1 MGGAVLLAG
10 LAGCSND
17 SNDDSNGGDAAPTNG
32 ATSTAPTEP
41 PTTQPSGPPKPQL
54 TVTPAADA
62 RDVSVIEPVTVEV
75 SDGKLTE
82 VKVLTPEGREV
93 QGALAADGTQW
104 RSGEPLGYG
113 RTYSYEAT
121 ATGVGDATAEASGS
135 FTTLK
140 PAQVIFPSFY
150 PAPGLAETMGVGQ
163 PLRVIYDK
171 PPVDRV
177 AAEKALIVTTT
188 PKVEGSWYWIDDRTL
203 DYRPQKYW
211 KSGTRITLQ
220 AKVYG
225 VHLGNGAYGELD
237 RAVDYTIGDAKV
249 AIVDD
254 TTKMMVV
261 YVNGTV
267 VKQIPVSM
275 GQDAQIPGVDGQI
288 IDLRTQSGI
297 HVVTEKLL
305 EKQMTSDSYGLPSDY
320 DLGYDQLI
328 TLAVRISNS
337 GEFVHS
343 APWSVADQG
352 ARNVSHGCINISP
365 EAAQWFYDNF
375 DVGDV
380 VDIRNTGRTLPP
392 TDGFGDWNI
401 PWSEWLAGSAVR

>member
-1 MGGAVLLAG
+1 MGGALLLAG
-10 LAGCSND
+10 LAACSG
-17 SNDDSNGGDAAPTNG
+17 DSNGGDAAPTNG
-32 ATSTAPTEP
+32 GTSDPPTDSPTTSEP
-41 PTTQPSGPPKPQL
+41 PAQPKPQL
-54 TVTPAADA
+54 TVSPAADA
-62 RDVSVIEPVTVEV
+62 RDVSVLEPITIQVQ
-75 SDGKLTE
+75 DGTLTAAKL
-82 VKVLTPEGREV
+82 LTPEGREV
-93 QGALAADGTQW
+93 QGSLSADKKEW

-121 ATGVGDATAEASGS
+121 ATGAEDVTAEASGS

-140 PAQVIFPSFY
+140 PAKVIFPSFY
-150 PAPGLAETMGVGQ
+150 PAPGAVQTMGVGQ
-163 PLRVIYDK
+163 PLRVIFDT
-171 PPVDRV
+171 PPADRA

-188 PKVEGSWYWIDDRTL
+188 PKVDGSWYWIDERTL

-211 KSGTRITLQ
+211 TKGTKITLQ

-225 VHLGNGAYGELD
+225 VDLGNNAYGETD
-237 RAVDYTIGDAKV
+237 RTVNYTTGDAKV

-254 TTKMMVV
+254 QTKMMTA
-261 YVNGTV
+261 YVNGAV
-267 VKQIPVSM
+267 VQRIPVSM
-275 GQDAQIPGVDGQI
+275 GQDTQLPGADGDQ

-297 HVVTEKLL
+297 HVVSEKLP
-305 EKQMTSDSYGLPSDY
+305 EKRMTSDSYGLPSDY

-352 ARNVSHGCINISP
+352 VRNVSHGCINVAP
-365 EAAQWFYDNF
+365 DLAQWFYDNF
-375 DVGDV
+375 DIGDV
-380 VDIRNTGRTLPP
+380 VDIRNTGRTMPP

-401 PWSEWLAGSAVR
+401 SWTEWLAGSAVR